1 MPSLKLQ
8 TLHASLVAVSLGR
21 YTHRIYLCLQTSDLY
36 VATRRVLLS
45 RLSVSTVLRTPTRL
59 SHIREYDLLYVLRPR
74 IP

>member
-45 RLSVSTVLRTPTRL
+45 RLCLYPLPSTVLRTPTRL
-59 SHIREYDLLYVLRPR
+59 SRIREYDLRATT
-74 IP
+74 